1 MVPNSQRF
9 DTLFSWVD
17 EHQAIEL
24 LSQNIS
30 TLDNPGIK
38 YIAATRL
45 GACSSR
51 DSLDVL
57 VLATTGDREN
67 IFLSLLHAA
76 NLLKH

>member
-9 DTLFSWVD
+9 DTLFSWMD
-17 EHQAIEL
+17 EQQAIGL
-24 LSQNIS
+24 LSQNIN

-51 DSLDVL
+51 DSLDAL
-57 VLATTGDREN
+57 VLAATRHKDRKR
-67 IFLSLLHAA
+67 L
-76 NLLKH
+76 